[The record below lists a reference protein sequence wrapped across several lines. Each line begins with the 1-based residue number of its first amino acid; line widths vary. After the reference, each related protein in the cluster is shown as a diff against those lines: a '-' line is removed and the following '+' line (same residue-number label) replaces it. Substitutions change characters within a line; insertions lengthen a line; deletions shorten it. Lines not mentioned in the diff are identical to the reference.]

1 MDRRTFMSLAFS
13 AAAIGWRDIARA
25 EEHRALFWRIETP
38 DNATGI
44 VFGYARTAASVTTDI
59 VRDGVR
65 LLEQSSRVLIDMD
78 NIKLPSVTTHE
89 KMPPLVSM
97 LSRPVSD
104 ELRKVLA
111 AQPIPQSEIDGLPGL
126 LIAMVLMAEGQTKP
140 AMPSVGGVIVDR
152 AKGLNCPITAL
163 LARHEVE
170 ALQKPVDLVAL
181 NEAID
186 ENVIAFMLE
195 VRERFGPIGGHCETL
210 YRERKGEELYTFVKS
225 LAERGVPEAGKFLE
239 GDAAREKFVARL
251 PVALASLAS
260 SPPTFCLLPIGVL
273 TGPDGL
279 LSAFSKRGMRISA
292 LA

>member
-13 AAAIGWRDIARA
+13 AAATGWRDIARA

-44 VFGYARTAASVTTDI
+44 VFGYARTAASVLTDI

-89 KMPPLVSM
+89 KMPPLVPM

-104 ELRKVLA
+104 ELRKILA

-126 LIAMVLMAEGQTKP
+126 LIAMVLLAEGQTKP

-152 AKGLNCPITAL
+152 AKGLNRPITAL

-181 NEAID
+181 NEAIN

-195 VRERFGPIGGHCETL
+195 VR
-210 YRERKGEELYTFVKS
+210 
-225 LAERGVPEAGKFLE
+225 
-239 GDAAREKFVARL
+239 
-251 PVALASLAS
+251 
-260 SPPTFCLLPIGVL
+260 
-273 TGPDGL
+273 
-279 LSAFSKRGMRISA
+279 
-292 LA
+292 

>member
-152 AKGLNCPITAL
+152 AKGLNRPITAL

-210 YRERKGEELYTFVKS
+210 YRERKGE
-225 LAERGVPEAGKFLE
+225 
-239 GDAAREKFVARL
+239 
-251 PVALASLAS
+251 
-260 SPPTFCLLPIGVL
+260 
-273 TGPDGL
+273 
-279 LSAFSKRGMRISA
+279 
-292 LA
+292 

>member
-1 MDRRTFMSLAFS
+1 MDRRTFMSLAFG
-13 AAAIGWRDIARA
+13 AAATGWRDIARA

-44 VFGYARTAASVTTDI
+44 VFGYARTAASVLTDI

-89 KMPPLVSM
+89 KIPPLVPK

-104 ELRKVLA
+104 ELRKILA
-111 AQPIPQSEIDGLPGL
+111 AQSIPQSEIDGLPGL
-126 LIAMVLMAEGQTKP
+126 FIAMVLLVEGQTKP
-140 AMPSVGGVIVDR
+140 AMPSVGGVILDR
-152 AKGLNCPITAL
+152 AKGRPITAL

-181 NEAID
+181 NKAID
-186 ENVIAFMLE
+186 ENVIGFMLE

-210 YRERKGEELYTFVKS
+210 YRERKGEELYAFVKS
-225 LAERGVPEAGKFLE
+225 LTERGVPEAGKFLE
-239 GDAAREKFVARL
+239 GDAAREMFVARL
-251 PVALASLAS
+251 PVAFASHAS
-260 SPPTFCLLPIGVL
+260 SLPTFCLLPIGVL

-279 LSAFSKRGMRISA
+279 LSVFSKRGMRISA